1 MRLQSFIL
9 SEAVLNLTSSIKS
22 VKIKDLAELMKL
34 RLSALVVLTAV
45 LGYFMGTSS
54 PEILQVIFVI
64 LGGVLLT
71 GGSNGF
77 NQVWERNQDAL
88 MKRTMNRP
96 LPAGSLSVEAAIIW
110 SSIVS
115 IAGISI
121 LWFLLNPFCGILGVL
136 ALYSYVFLYTPLKR
150 VNSVGVTVGA
160 FPGAIP
166 PMLGYVAASGSFGLE
181 PGLLFALQFMWQ
193 FPHFWA
199 IAWVAKS
206 DYDNGGFKMLPFNK
220 GKTSFTAY
228 YIAFSAFLLIPIS
241 VLPWFFGSQ
250 GPMIGNVAGVSTLI
264 IGIFYFLVTLRFAIT
279 KEDRYA
285 KQVMFGS
292 FIYLPVVILLFVLDK
307 I

>member
-1 MRLQSFIL
+1 M
-9 SEAVLNLTSSIKS
+9 
-22 VKIKDLAELMKL
+22 DLAELMKL
-34 RLSALVVLTAV
+34 KLSALVVLSAV

-54 PEILQVIFVI
+54 PLVLEIVAVVF
-64 LGGVLLT
+64 GGALLT

-96 LPAGSLSVEAAIIW
+96 LPTGSLSTEAAIVW
-110 SSIVS
+110 SALVS
-115 IAGISI
+115 ILGVSI
-121 LWFLLNPFCGILGVL
+121 LWFLLNPLCGVLGVL

-199 IAWVAKS
+199 IAWVAKK
-206 DYDNGGFKMLPFNK
+206 DYDNGGFKMLPFNR
-220 GKTSFTAY
+220 GKDAFTAG
-228 YIAFSAFLLIPIS
+228 YIAMSALLLIPVS
-241 VLPWFFGSQ
+241 VLPWFFGHD
-250 GPMIGNVAGVSTLI
+250 GPMIGNIAGISTLI
-264 IGIFYFLVTLRFAIT
+264 FGILFFLIALRFAFT
-279 KEDRYA
+279 REDKHA
-285 KQVMFGS
+285 KQLMFGS
-292 FIYLPVVILLFVLDK
+292 FFYLPLVQIIFVLDK

>member
-1 MRLQSFIL
+1 MTAAIL
-9 SEAVLNLTSSIKS
+9 NQISYIKS
-22 VKIKDLAELMKL
+22 IKIKDLAELMKL
-34 RLSALVVLTAV
+34 KLSALVVLSAV

-54 PEILQVIFVI
+54 PEILQIVFVI
-64 LGGVLLT
+64 LGGMLLT

-96 LPAGSLSVEAAIIW
+96 LPTGSLSVEVAIVW
-110 SSIVS
+110 STVVS
-115 IAGISI
+115 VAGISI

-199 IAWVAKS
+199 IAWVAKK

-220 GKTSFTAY
+220 GKTIFTAC
-228 YIAFSAFLLIPIS
+228 YIALSAFVLIPVSI
-241 VLPWFFGSQ
+241 LPWFIGSE

-264 IGIFYFLVTLRFAIT
+264 IGILYFMVALRFALT
-279 KEDRYA
+279 KEDKYA

-292 FIYLPVVILLFVLDK
+292 FIYLPVVQLLFVLDK